1 MTRNPSLILDSFAH
15 WEPSLSRV
23 CDCGSFNVETAR
35 TAPNGIMATAFRC
48 EECDARWNEE

>member
-15 WEPSLSRV
+15 WEPSQSRV